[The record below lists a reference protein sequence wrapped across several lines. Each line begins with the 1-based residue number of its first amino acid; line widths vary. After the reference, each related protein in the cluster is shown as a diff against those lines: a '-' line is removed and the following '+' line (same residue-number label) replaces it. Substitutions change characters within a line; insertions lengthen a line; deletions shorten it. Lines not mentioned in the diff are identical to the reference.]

1 MDPTVL
7 GAIVTGMATVLVAV
21 LGLGATRQAARR
33 AADLEVLRATIQEL
47 RADLKRVR
55 EDAEYERTDDD
66 REKQRLRA
74 RIRELESP

>member
-7 GAIVTGMATVLVAV
+7 GAIVTGVATVLVAA

-33 AADLEVLRATIQEL
+33 AADLETLRAVIAEL
-47 RADLKRVR
+47 RAELTR
-55 EDAEYERTDDD
+55 ERADYAADTE
-66 REKQRLRA
+66 RLRA